1 MKLYNVNISDD
12 IWMNGKNYEILSYKP
27 YTGSDYAI
35 RRAILPALKADGFF
49 YGFFYG
55 MKSKFIFDLD
65 DTYPITD
72 EKFIDIPQILRQL
85 IRDDKLNSLYL

>member
-12 IWMNGKNYEILSYKP
+12 IWINGKNYEILSYKP
-27 YTGSDYAI
+27 YTESDYTI
-35 RRAILPALKADGFF
+35 RRAILPALKAD
-49 YGFFYG
+49 GFFYG

-65 DTYPITD
+65 DTYPRTD